1 MSEAR
6 ALDVPRTLPPGP
18 IATSE
23 PAAPLQG
30 LRPPIR
36 VVELELAGTIP
47 DLLAATSPDGVPYR
61 QALVLVRLHGEPLGL
76 LSLDLPAGLPAGDLA
91 GAVWN
96 RFRSQIARHLGAD
109 GEPP

>member
-6 ALDVPRTLPPGP
+6 ALDAPQTLPPGP
-18 IATSE
+18 IAASE
-23 PAAPLQG
+23 PAAELEG

-47 DLLAATSPDGVPYR
+47 DLLDTTSPDGVPYR

-76 LSLDLPAGLPAGDLA
+76 LTLDLPARLPAGDLA
-91 GAVWN
+91 RAVWN
-96 RFRSQIARHLGAD
+96 RFRSQ
-109 GEPP
+109 